1 MKALATIMIWI
12 LWISGIVMGFSTLAI
27 GIMAGVLYN
36 PNADTPMSYPVLWA
50 VSGLFALIA
59 LYGMKIRKD
68 L

>member
-12 LWISGIVMGFSTLAI
+12 LWLSGIVMGLSTLAI

-36 PNADTPMSYPVLWA
+36 PNAETPMTYPALWA
-50 VSGLFALIA
+50 VSALFALVA
-59 LYGMKIRKD
+59 LIGMKIRKD

>member
-36 PNADTPMSYPVLWA
+36 PNAVTPMTYPAIWA
-50 VSGLFALIA
+50 VSGFFALVA
-59 LYGMKIRKD
+59 LIGMKIRKD